1 MFDASP
7 VCRTETAEQWF
18 VGLSTI
24 ELSTHE
30 SVREIGEDE
39 WNALLAK
46 ETPPFLKWSFLDAL
60 ERTGCVTP
68 DRGWL
73 PCHLALRKGGVLV
86 GVAPAYLKGNS
97 EGEFVFDHGWAS
109 FAESRLRIPYY
120 PKLIVAVPF
129 TPATGPRLLVR
140 EGSDAG
146 ELVRAL
152 VLGIVRLSKKFAV
165 SSAHVLFPT
174 EEQAVAMADAGFA
187 HRMGL
192 QFHWRNLGYQT
203 FEDFV
208 ARFGSKRRNQI
219 RRETRAPREQ
229 GIELVALSG
238 RELGPELIDAMFD
251 FYLSTVN
258 KYYWGRQYLNR
269 AFFEELCSRQPED
282 VLAVVAR
289 DGASGKPIAGAFNLV
304 GGRALYGR
312 YWGATEER
320 PFLHFNVCYYKGIA
334 ECIERKL
341 SLFEPGAGGEH
352 KLARGFEPT
361 LTHSVHHLVDRRL
374 DAAVRD
380 FVQREREGVREHIG
394 EYRKDPV
401 IRRDV

>member
-1 MFDASP
+1 
-7 VCRTETAEQWF
+7 
-18 VGLSTI
+18 LSTI

-30 SVREIGEDE
+30 SVGEIEESE
-39 WNALLAK
+39 WNGLIGAT
-46 ETPPFLKWSFLDAL
+46 TPPFLKWSFLDAL
-60 ERTGCVTP
+60 EKTGCVTP

-73 PCHLALRKGGVLV
+73 PCHLALRRDGVLV

-140 EGSDAG
+140 DGCDAS
-146 ELVRAL
+146 ELAVAL
-152 VLGIVRLSKKFAV
+152 ANGIGRLAKRLRI

-174 EEQAVAMADAGFA
+174 EEQANAFERAGMA
-187 HRMGL
+187 HRVGL
-192 QFHWRNLGYQT
+192 QFHWRNLGYGSL
-203 FEDFV
+203 DDYL
-208 ARFGSKRRNQI
+208 ARFNSKRRHQI
-219 RRETRAPREQ
+219 RREMRGPAEQ
-229 GIELVALSG
+229 GVELEALSG
-238 RELGPELIDAMFD
+238 RDLDAPLIDKMFE

-258 KYYWGRQYLNR
+258 KYTWGRQYLNR
-269 AFFEELCSRQPED
+269 AFFEELCSRQPD
-282 VLAVVAR
+282 DLMIVLAR
-289 DGASGKPIAGAFNLV
+289 DRATRKPIAGAFNLV
-304 GGRALYGR
+304 GGGALYGR

-320 PFLHFNVCYYKGIA
+320 PFLHFNVCYYRGIA

-352 KLARGFEPT
+352 KLVRGFEPT

-380 FVQREREGVREHIG
+380 FVVRERERVCEHVGDYEKEPIVRRTEA
-394 EYRKDPV
+394 D
-401 IRRDV
+401 D